1 MTSRKTVALLGAA
14 MIAALPAIASANP
27 GAYLGVSL
35 QALEGGLADALG
47 VDENSGVLIGQ
58 VMDDSP
64 AEAAGLEPG
73 DIIVE
78 VDGDEVGTP
87 SKLRRVIRRHDPGD
101 EIEVAYLRDDER
113 RVVRVGLVEP
123 ADRDVRR
130 KLDRVHELR
139 LGGDRGFLGVMT
151 QPLSGGLDEFF
162 GAENGGA
169 LVSDVVEGSPA
180 AKLGLAAGDVIV
192 EIDGTGITNPEELR
206 QVVREHEE
214 ETEIEVVWLRDKKE
228 KTGKTT
234 LEIRESPVM
243 RLPRFGK
250 GFPHELPHHFD
261 FDFDADGMRHRVVEI
276 LGDEDTKGSLREA
289 LEKLEKQI
297 EELREEMEELKSA
310 D

>member
-1 MTSRKTVALLGAA
+1 MTSRKTVALFGAA

-58 VMDDSP
+58 VMNDSP

-101 EIEVAYLRDDER
+101 EIEIAYLRDDER

-130 KLDRVHELR
+130 RLDRVHELR
-139 LGGDRGFLGVMT
+139 LGGNRGFLRRHCRSLTLLVDEPAQQLDAALAFNARPCLDIPLRFQQSQTHAVT
-151 QPLSGGLDEFF
+151 Q
-162 GAENGGA
+162 
-169 LVSDVVEGSPA
+169 
-180 AKLGLAAGDVIV
+180 
-192 EIDGTGITNPEELR
+192 
-206 QVVREHEE
+206 
-214 ETEIEVVWLRDKKE
+214 
-228 KTGKTT
+228 
-234 LEIRESPVM
+234 
-243 RLPRFGK
+243 
-250 GFPHELPHHFD
+250 
-261 FDFDADGMRHRVVEI
+261 
-276 LGDEDTKGSLREA
+276 
-289 LEKLEKQI
+289 
-297 EELREEMEELKSA
+297 
-310 D
+310 

>member
-58 VMDDSP
+58 VLDDSP

-113 RVVRVGLVEP
+113 RVIRVGLAET
-123 ADRDVRR
+123 ADHDVRR
-130 KLDRVHELR
+130 KLHEVHDLR
-139 LGGDRGFLGVMT
+139 LGGNRGFLGVMT

-169 LVSDVVEGSPA
+169 LVSDVVEESPA

-192 EIDGTGITNPEELR
+192 EVNGTEITNPEELR
-206 QVVREHEE
+206 QVVRDYEE

-228 KTGKTT
+228 QTGKTT
-234 LEIRESPVM
+234 LEIRESPVL
-243 RLPRFGK
+243 RLPHFGK
-250 GFPHELPHHFD
+250 GLPHEFPHHFD
-261 FDFDADGMRHRVVEI
+261 FDFDANGMRHHVVEI
-276 LGDEDTKGSLREA
+276 FGDEDTKGSLREA

-297 EELREEMEELKSA
+297 EELREEMEELKNA